1 MGPVHTIS
9 IIPTGMGAAGY
20 TMPLPEKDELFNTKG
35 KMMQQII
42 VGLGGRVAEEM
53 IFDDVTTGASQDI
66 KQATQLARAMVTKY
80 GFSDKLGLINYGSD
94 EDEVFIGRDLAHTR
108 SYGEN
113 VAALIDS
120 EIKSIIDE
128 AYENARKIITEHKEV
143 LDQCATLL
151 LAKEKVTR
159 EEFEEL
165 FNESVQNNEENLE
178 V

>member
-1 MGPVHTIS
+1 MLIDKYSTTI
-9 IIPTGMGAAGY
+9 
-20 TMPLPEKDELFNTKG
+20 
-35 KMMQQII
+35 
-42 VGLGGRVAEEM
+42 
-53 IFDDVTTGASQDI
+53 DI
-66 KQATQLARAMVTKY
+66 KLDAGVY
-80 GFSDKLGLINYGSD
+80 
-94 EDEVFIGRDLAHTR
+94 VFDNQSSTGKTR
-108 SYGEN
+108 LYKELRECQKYGEN